1 MEFKSYELI
10 NHFSDDLI
18 LIEKYDP
25 EKVISIIYFDG
36 AKKLFYLKRFKAEI
50 VTKPTLLFT
59 GKKDSYLENVTT
71 LFNPV
76 AKLTFKK
83 EAGKD
88 RQFLNIEIPD
98 FISVKSQN
106 AKGKIL
112 SKKKIIDIEIS
123 KKETDSEN
131 LVKVTNDK
139 NSSTAESNFNNQIS
153 LNL

>member
-36 AKKLFYLKRFKAEI
+36 AKKLFYLKDLKLRLYQNQLYCLVEKRQ
-50 VTKPTLLFT
+50 LFR
-59 GKKDSYLENVTT
+59 KCYN
-71 LFNPV
+71 FINPV

-88 RQFLNIEIPD
+88 RQF
-98 FISVKSQN
+98 
-106 AKGKIL
+106 
-112 SKKKIIDIEIS
+112 
-123 KKETDSEN
+123 
-131 LVKVTNDK
+131 
-139 NSSTAESNFNNQIS
+139 
-153 LNL
+153 